1 MISGGGS
8 VQFFWI
14 FERLLVVLIFF
25 YLVFAVLMVK
35 QVEHLVLSI
44 KTNLST
50 VILVLTL
57 AHLVVSLLCFI
68 AALGLVF

>member
-1 MISGGGS
+1 M
-8 VQFFWI
+8 
-14 FERLLVVLIFF
+14 VLIFF